1 MLDKM
6 INYCLHKNKSKLDD
20 ELISKIHNQVYVQYN
35 TLNIAVGRQR
45 CGKTHTIIKEII
57 IILLICLAII
67 LVLGILLYEYVPI
80 SKTIPN
86 EVAYTTPSDVKE
98 ELLSSSD
105 VDDDQIIVTY
115 EVNQDDLNNYKKI
128 QNYKPGKANPFS
140 GSGEGSSSSTGTNT
154 TNGNSNIGSSSNNN
168 SGSTTTENTTS
179 SGNQQSNSSTN
190 NNTTTSGG
198 SYFPDKG
205 TK

>member
-1 MLDKM
+1 MA
-6 INYCLHKNKSKLDD
+6 KS
-20 ELISKIHNQVYVQYN
+20 
-35 TLNIAVGRQR
+35 
-45 CGKTHTIIKEII
+45 IIKEII

-86 EVAYTTPSDVKE
+86 EVDYTTPSDVKE

-154 TNGNSNIGSSSNNN
+154 TNGNSNTGSSSNNN
-168 SGSTTTENTTS
+168 SGNTTTENTTS

>member
-1 MLDKM
+1 MA
-6 INYCLHKNKSKLDD
+6 KS
-20 ELISKIHNQVYVQYN
+20 
-35 TLNIAVGRQR
+35 
-45 CGKTHTIIKEII
+45 IIKEII

-115 EVNQDDLNNYKKI
+115 EVNQDDLNNYKKV
-128 QNYKPGKANPFS
+128 QNYKPGKANPFA
-140 GSGEGSSSSTGTNT
+140 SGETTDSSNATNT
-154 TNGNSNIGSSSNNN
+154 TNGNS
-168 SGSTTTENTTS
+168 
-179 SGNQQSNSSTN
+179 SNSSTGNSN
-190 NNTTTSGG
+190 NGNTGSSSTGNTSTGSQTGGSANTDSNTTTSGG

>member
-1 MLDKM
+1 MA
-6 INYCLHKNKSKLDD
+6 KS
-20 ELISKIHNQVYVQYN
+20 
-35 TLNIAVGRQR
+35 
-45 CGKTHTIIKEII
+45 IIKEII

-86 EVAYTTPSDVKE
+86 EVAYTTPSDVKK

-154 TNGNSNIGSSSNNN
+154 TNGNSNTGSSSNNN

>member
-1 MLDKM
+1 MA
-6 INYCLHKNKSKLDD
+6 KS
-20 ELISKIHNQVYVQYN
+20 
-35 TLNIAVGRQR
+35 
-45 CGKTHTIIKEII
+45 IIKEII

-86 EVAYTTPSDVKE
+86 EVSYTTPSDVKE

-140 GSGEGSSSSTGTNT
+140 GSSEGSSSSTGTNT
-154 TNGNSNIGSSSNNN
+154 TNGNSNTGSSSNNN

-190 NNTTTSGG
+190 SNTTTSGG

>member
-1 MLDKM
+1 M
-6 INYCLHKNKSKLDD
+6 
-20 ELISKIHNQVYVQYN
+20 
-35 TLNIAVGRQR
+35 
-45 CGKTHTIIKEII
+45 
-57 IILLICLAII
+57 
-67 LVLGILLYEYVPI
+67 
-80 SKTIPN
+80 
-86 EVAYTTPSDVKE
+86 AYTTPSDVKE

-154 TNGNSNIGSSSNNN
+154 TNGNSNTGSSSNNN

-179 SGNQQSNSSTN
+179 SGKQQSNSSTN